1 MALEDDLR
9 VIMQRELA
17 PGVDDLAHLEAMETH
32 DLLATYANW
41 ANRFPTPIPRQV
53 IYSRELIRRLKR
65 DGALRRWIRTVDHE
79 VTNGVDLERRL
90 SRDVDIS
97 HNSPSAPRRRRY
109 RDLDRFLSAW
119 GLHHLHLGPRPQD
132 GSRVRSSTLLFVAF
146 VQNRAYFVGAFAHG
160 TWDRDIL
167 LAIMADNWPD
177 DDHAPL
183 IPIRGALGLE
193 RSISEEDRV
202 VLRKGHVS
210 TFYERGN
217 RIYAARSGITTAG
230 TAMDSTQWANRVMR
244 SLDAVQNLVEHD
256 PTELLKQ
263 FQRLGGSPT
272 SQPTWKIVV
281 RDKVLVVADERSE
294 THAPL
299 LQF

>member
-9 VIMQRELA
+9 GILQRELA
-17 PGVDDLAHLEAMETH
+17 PGVDDLGHVEAMETH
-32 DLLATYANW
+32 DLLVTYANW

-53 IYSRELIRRLKR
+53 IYSRELMRRLKR
-65 DGALRRWIRTVDHE
+65 DGALRRWIRTVDRE

-90 SRDVDIS
+90 SQDVEIS

-132 GSRVRSSTLLFVAF
+132 GSRVRSSMLLFVAF
-146 VQNRAYFVGAFAHG
+146 VQNRAYFVGAFPHG

-177 DDHAPL
+177 DDDAPL

-193 RSISEEDRV
+193 RPISETDRV
-202 VLRKGHVS
+202 ALRKGHVS
-210 TFYERGN
+210 TFFEHGN
-217 RIYAARSGITTAG
+217 RVYAARSGITAAG
-230 TAMDSTQWANRVMR
+230 TAMHSTQWANNVMR
-244 SLDAVQNLVEHD
+244 SLDTVQKLVERD
-256 PTELLKQ
+256 PTELRHL
-263 FQRLGGSPT
+263 FQRMGEAPAR
-272 SQPTWKIVV
+272 QPTWRIGV
-281 RDKVLVVADERSE
+281 RDKVLVITDDHSRA
-294 THAPL
+294 HAPL
-299 LQF
+299 LHF